1 VAIKSPVLQAT
12 PEASRIT
19 TMLVDAKEAARQ
31 LSLSVRKVRKRLV
44 WLSIT
49 HNSVGYG
56 GSVVYQ
62 DRFGLKSGT
71 YR

>member
-1 VAIKSPVLQAT
+1 MAIKSPVLQAT

-44 WLSIT
+44 WT
-49 HNSVGYG
+49 VPVRVWQG
-56 GSVVYQ
+56 
-62 DRFGLKSGT
+62 
-71 YR
+71 